1 MNQNA
6 APDYVQAAR
15 PIRIIGH
22 CHPDTDAICSAIA
35 YSRLKAELEPDHR
48 YIPCRAGLLN
58 RETKFVLN
66 YFGVEVPELFTD
78 ISPQISDV
86 DYRRMPGVDGGIS
99 LRQAWVTMRDRQA
112 DTLCVVDGEG
122 KLVGLVTMRDMT
134 TAHMDMID
142 DLILAKAG
150 TSYKNLIETLN
161 ADVVLGEIEGKTVAG
176 HIVVGAGSIE
186 VVEQYVST
194 GDVVIVSNRADSQL
208 AAIEMGAGCIVVCTG
223 AKVSRTICMFAE
235 ERGCIVLSTPFS
247 TYAAGQMIVQAA
259 PIRHYMVTENLLT
272 FTPRSPVE
280 SAIKV
285 MASVRHRYFPILDD
299 EGRYLGMVSR
309 RNLLNL
315 KRKQLILV
323 DHNEKSQAVEGLEE
337 AEILEIIDHHRISS
351 LETDIPVYFRNVPV
365 GCTSTIIFQMYEENG
380 VEPDRAIAG
389 LLLSA
394 ILSDTLVFR
403 SPTSTAADVQAARK
417 LAKLAGVEMEEYAEA
432 MFEAG
437 SDVTGKTPDELL
449 NMDYKLF
456 SQGEVRFGV
465 SQNNYMTEKSRL
477 DSEALVGP
485 YLEEFRAKQGLNYVF
500 CMFTDVRATSTDLLM
515 AGEEAEALVQRAF
528 GAGSD
533 GGKVV
538 LPGVVSRKKQVIPA
552 LLNAIKLEQ
561 DT

>member
-1 MNQNA
+1 MYHNA
-6 APDYVQAAR
+6 VPDNAPSVH
-15 PIRIIGH
+15 PIKVIGH

-35 YSRLKAELEPDHR
+35 YSRLKEELDPDNR
-48 YIPCRAGLLN
+48 YVPCRAGLLN
-58 RETKFVLN
+58 KETKFVLD
-66 YFGVEVPELFTD
+66 YFGVETPELFTD
-78 ISPQISDV
+78 AGPQISDV

-112 DTLCVVDGEG
+112 DTLCVVDSEG
-122 KLVGLVTMRDMT
+122 KLSGLVTMRDMI
-134 TAHMDMID
+134 TANMDMID
-142 DLILAKAG
+142 DLSLAKAG
-150 TSYKNLIETLN
+150 TSYQNLIETLE
-161 ADVVLGEIEGKTVAG
+161 ASVVLGDVEGRTVEG

-208 AAIEMGAGCIVVCTG
+208 AAIEMGAGCIIVCTG

-247 TYAAGQMIVQAA
+247 TYAAGQMIVQSA
-259 PIRHYMVTENLLT
+259 PIRHYMVSENLLT
-272 FTPRSPVE
+272 FTPNSPVE
-280 SAIKV
+280 SAIKI

-299 EGRYLGMVSR
+299 AGHYLGMVSR

-315 KRKQLILV
+315 KKKQLILV
-323 DHNEKSQAVEGLEE
+323 DHNEKSQAVEGLED

-351 LETDIPVYFRNVPV
+351 LETDNPVYFRNVPV
-365 GCTSTIIFQMYEENG
+365 GCTSTIIYQIYEENG
-380 VEPDRAIAG
+380 VEPDRAVAG

-403 SPTSTAADVQAARK
+403 SPTSTAADVQAARR
-417 LAKLAGVEMEEYAEA
+417 LAGLAGVDLETYAGA

-449 NMDYKLF
+449 NIDYKLF
-456 SQGEVRFGV
+456 SQGNIRFGV

-485 YLEEFRAKQGLNYVF
+485 YLEEFRAKQGLNCVF
-500 CMFTDVRATSTDLLM
+500 CMFTDVRETSTDILM
-515 AGEEAEALVQRAF
+515 AGDEAGALVQRAF
-528 GAGSD
+528 GVENC

-561 DT
+561 GA

>member
-6 APDYVQAAR
+6 AADYVRADH
-15 PIRIIGH
+15 PIKVIGH

-35 YSRLKAELEPDHR
+35 YSRLKTELDPDHR
-48 YIPCRAGLLN
+48 YLPCRAGLLN

-66 YFGVEVPELFTD
+66 YFGVDPPELFTD
-78 ISPQISDV
+78 VSPQICDV
-86 DYRRMPGVDGGIS
+86 DYRRMPGVDGEIS
-99 LRQAWVTMRDRQA
+99 LRQAWITMRDRQA
-112 DTLCVVDGEG
+112 DTLCVVDGDR
-122 KLVGLVTMRDMT
+122 KLVGIVTMRDMT
-134 TAHMDMID
+134 TANMDMID
-142 DLILAKAG
+142 DLILAKAK

-161 ADVVLGEIEGKTVAG
+161 AEVVLGEVADKTVEG

-235 ERGCIVLSTPFS
+235 ERGCIILSTPFS
-247 TYAAGQMIVQAA
+247 TYAAGQIIVQSA
-259 PIRHYMVTENLLT
+259 PIRHYMVTDNLLT
-272 FTPRSPVE
+272 FTPSSTVE

-299 EGRYLGMVSR
+299 EGRYLGIVSR

-315 KRKQLILV
+315 KKKKLILV
-323 DHNEKSQAVEGLEE
+323 DHNEKTQAVEGLED
-337 AEILEIIDHHRISS
+337 AEILEIIDHHRLSS
-351 LETDIPVYFRNVPV
+351 LETDSPVYFRNVPV
-365 GCTSTIIFQMYEENG
+365 GCTSTIVYQMYQENG
-380 VEPDRAIAG
+380 VEPDRATAG
-389 LLLSA
+389 LMLSA

-403 SPTSTAADVQAARK
+403 SPTSSAADVQAARS

-437 SDVTGKTPDELL
+437 SDVTGKSPDELL
-449 NMDYKLF
+449 NVDYKLF
-456 SQGEVRFGV
+456 SQGDIRFGV
-465 SQNNYMTEKSRL
+465 SQNNYMTEKSRF

-485 YLEEFRAKQGLNYVF
+485 YLEAFREKQGLNCVF

-515 AGEEAEALVQRAF
+515 AGTEAEALVRRAF
-528 GAGSD
+528 GVEAS

-538 LPGVVSRKKQVIPA
+538 LPDVVSRKKQVIPA
-552 LLNAIKLEQ
+552 LLNAIKLEL
-561 DT
+561 DS

>member
-1 MNQNA
+1 MDQNA

-272 FTPRSPVE
+272 VTPRSPVE

-309 RNLLNL
+309 RN
-315 KRKQLILV
+315 QLPGNR
-323 DHNEKSQAVEGLEE
+323 H
-337 AEILEIIDHHRISS
+337 
-351 LETDIPVYFRNVPV
+351 P
-365 GCTSTIIFQMYEENG
+365 
-380 VEPDRAIAG
+380 G
-389 LLLSA
+389 LLPQRPGGMHLHH
-394 ILSDTLVFR
+394 
-403 SPTSTAADVQAARK
+403 
-417 LAKLAGVEMEEYAEA
+417 
-432 MFEAG
+432 
-437 SDVTGKTPDELL
+437 
-449 NMDYKLF
+449 
-456 SQGEVRFGV
+456 
-465 SQNNYMTEKSRL
+465 
-477 DSEALVGP
+477 
-485 YLEEFRAKQGLNYVF
+485 YLP
-500 CMFTDVRATSTDLLM
+500 DVRGERRGARPRHSRPAALGHSVRHPGLPQPDQHRGRR
-515 AGEEAEALVQRAF
+515 AGRPQ
-528 GAGSD
+528 AGQAGRRGD
-533 GGKVV
+533 GGIRRSHV
-538 LPGVVSRKKQVIPA
+538 
-552 LLNAIKLEQ
+552 
-561 DT
+561 